1 MKRNFRIAIV
11 LALGMMAAAS
21 CSQSKPSNAP
31 VLTVSGGKIQGI
43 ATEKPGVY
51 AYKGVPYAAAPV
63 GDLRWKA
70 PQPVQPWDYVM
81 KTDDYANASWQNAPH
96 GTGGYTGEFYW
107 NGNPNFSED
116 CLYLNVWTT
125 APGQTGK
132 KLPVA
137 MWIHG
142 GGYMQGWGFEKEM
155 QGEEWGAKD
164 VVLVTIN
171 YRLGIF
177 GFLTHPLLAE
187 ESENHVSG
195 NYGLLD
201 QIAALKWI
209 KDNITQFGGDPDNI
223 TVFGQSAGA
232 GSVQNLVTSPL
243 SKGLIAKAIIQS
255 GGGLA
260 DRPFIG
266 GGNPEETLQATKDLM
281 DWAGYTTLEK
291 MRAAST
297 TDIANLGNKYREAT
311 GKFARTA
318 GAPTIDGYVLEKD
331 FNTAAKE
338 DEIADIPY
346 MIGYTQDDMGD
357 MSEPVA
363 AFCLKREQAGGV
375 AYAYQFARPLP
386 TDGRPGAMEGAF
398 HSSELWYTFKSLKNS
413 WRPFT
418 EGDYALSEHMLTAW
432 TNFAKYGDPQG
443 GWMPYTAE
451 SPKFMVFKV
460 NEDASADASAPGK
473 PVASS
478 VKRGFPF

>member
-1 MKRNFRIAIV
+1 MAF
-11 LALGMMAAAS
+11 GMMAVACA
-21 CSQSKPSNAP
+21 QAPVVAEAP
-31 VLTVSGGKIQGI
+31 VLTVTGGKIQGV
-43 ATEKPGVY
+43 ATEKSGVY

-70 PQPVQPWDYVM
+70 PQPVQPWDYVL
-81 KTDDYANASWQNAPH
+81 KADDYANASWQNAPR

-125 APGQTGK
+125 APGQTDK

-177 GFLTHPLLAE
+177 GFMTHPLLAE
-187 ESENHVSG
+187 ESENNVSG

-223 TVFGQSAGA
+223 TIFGQSAGA

-243 SKGLIAKAIIQS
+243 SKGLVSKAIIQS
-255 GGGLA
+255 GGGLS

-266 GGNPEETLQATKDLM
+266 GGGQEEAMKATKEMM

-297 TDIANLGNKYREAT
+297 ADIVNLSNKYREAT
-311 GKFARTA
+311 GKFARTT
-318 GAPTIDGYVLEKD
+318 GSPSTDGYVLTQD
-331 FNTAAKE
+331 FNSAARK

-346 MIGYTQDDMGD
+346 MIGYTLNDMGNMKD
-357 MSEPVA
+357 AVA
-363 AFCLKREQAGGV
+363 AFCLKRQEAGNV

-386 TDGRPGAMEGAF
+386 TDGRKGAMEGAF
-398 HSSELWYTFKSLKNS
+398 HSSELWYTFKSLKYS

-418 EGDYALSEHMLTAW
+418 AGDYALSEHMLTAW

-443 GWMPYTAE
+443 GWTAYTKE
-451 SPKFMVFKV
+451 NPSFMVFKLD
-460 NEDASADASAPGK
+460 ETEMKDDSALGEPLDPPQRS
-473 PVASS
+473 
-478 VKRGFPF
+478 GFPF